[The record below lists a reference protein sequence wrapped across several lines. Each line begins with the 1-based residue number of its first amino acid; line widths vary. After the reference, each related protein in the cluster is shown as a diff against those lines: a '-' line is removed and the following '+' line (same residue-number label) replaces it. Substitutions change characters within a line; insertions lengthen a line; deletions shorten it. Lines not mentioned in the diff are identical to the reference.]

1 MKNKDFKD
9 LLTSIDQ
16 ARKIHSGK
24 KRKTKLTAQA
34 KLIIWLMRRIRLLE
48 SAEQHY
54 DQNPNLPQNVRIA
67 NRVLVNNDIEHLK
80 KLLDI
85 LAK

>member
-16 ARKIHSGK
+16 ARKIYSGK
-24 KRKTKLTAQA
+24 RKKVKLTGRA
-34 KLIIWLMRRIRLLE
+34 KLMVSLMRRIRLLE
-48 SAEQHY
+48 NAGRLYE
-54 DQNPNLPQNVRIA
+54 QNPNLPQNVRIA
-67 NRVLVNNDIEHLK
+67 NRVLVDNDIDRLK

-85 LAK
+85 LSK